1 MDIFLQMDGNSK
13 LLLMSQKVSTCQ
25 KDIII
30 LVQQAYAYAIS
41 PLNSFY

>member
-1 MDIFLQMDGNSK
+1 MDILQMDGNSK
-13 LLLMSQKVSTCQ
+13 LLLTSQKVSTCQ

-30 LVQQAYAYAIS
+30 LVQQAHVYVIS